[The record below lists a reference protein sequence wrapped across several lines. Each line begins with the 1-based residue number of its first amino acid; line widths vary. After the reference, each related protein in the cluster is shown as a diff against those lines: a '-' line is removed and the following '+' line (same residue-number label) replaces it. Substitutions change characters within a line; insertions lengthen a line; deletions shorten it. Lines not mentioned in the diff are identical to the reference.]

1 MLAIYTQRK
10 QSMLS
15 KLHDLPTITNDLLL
29 YGNYNWK
36 FEQNKVDFEAVQE
49 YLKESG
55 QFS

>member
-1 MLAIYTQRK
+1 
-10 QSMLS
+10 MLS